1 MLIFYLSLLD
11 DPHDRDAYE
20 ALYLEHRAYLITVAF
35 SVLQQS
41 YDAEDAVHDAF
52 VSLAKHFDKISNKS
66 PEETKLYLTKIVVN
80 AARKIYNK
88 RNKRSKREILHP
100 VVEKNE
106 TIDIETIAT
115 DFIRQEEK
123 RDLLRFL
130 SRMDSKYRDV
140 LTLSLCYDMKA
151 FEIADTLHRPLATV
165 KTQLRRGKNIL
176 VEFLG
181 ERS

>member
-1 MLIFYLSLLD
+1 MLVFYLSLLNDSD
-11 DPHDRDAYE
+11 DQEKYE
-20 ALYLEHRAYLITVAF
+20 LIYLEHRAYLMTVALSILHHSF
-35 SVLQQS
+35 
-41 YDAEDAVHDAF
+41 DAEDAVHDAF

-88 RNKRSKREILHP
+88 RNKRSKREILQP
-100 VVEKNE
+100 MIEKNE

-115 DFIRQEEK
+115 DFVRQEEK

-151 FEIADTLHRPLATV
+151 SEIADALHRPIATV
-165 KTQLRRGKNIL
+165 KTQLRRGKNML
-176 VEFLG
+176 AEFLG
-181 ERS
+181 EKS

>member
-1 MLIFYLSLLD
+1 MLIFCLSLLNNSD
-11 DPHDRDAYE
+11 DQEKYE
-20 ALYLEHRAYLITVAF
+20 LLYLEHRAYLVTVALSILHHPF
-35 SVLQQS
+35 
-41 YDAEDAVHDAF
+41 DAEDAVHDAF

-88 RNKRSKREILHP
+88 RNKRLKMEILHSLD
-100 VVEKNE
+100 EKNE
-106 TIDIETIAT
+106 TIDFETIAT
-115 DFIRQEEK
+115 DFIRQEEN

-130 SRMDSKYRDV
+130 SQMDFKYRDV
-140 LTLSLCYDMKA
+140 LTLSLCYNMKA
-151 FEIADTLHRPLATV
+151 SEIANALHRPLTTV
-165 KTQLRRGKNIL
+165 KTQLRRGKNML